1 MLRPCVVTGENRAD
15 FLPFLPAELTERQD
29 GLLLLGL
36 EEDGFPCGLLAGAP
50 AGETFELNSLYV
62 APAHRR
68 RGGGL
73 RLLEVLISALEDE
86 PELKKL
92 RCVWRESAETEGA
105 APLFRAA
112 GFAILVEDGT
122 LAAEIPLSPVEDL
135 GSLLADM
142 SE

>member
-1 MLRPCVVTGENRAD
+1 MLRPCVVTAENRSG
-15 FLPFLPAELTERQD
+15 FLPFLSAELTERQD
-29 GLLLLGL
+29 GLLFLGL
-36 EEDGFPCGLLAGAP
+36 EEDGCPCGLLAGAP
-50 AGETFELNSLYV
+50 AGEVFELNSLYV
-62 APAHRR
+62 VPSHRR

-73 RLLEVLISALEDE
+73 RLLEVLISVLEDE

-112 GFAILVEDGT
+112 GFAILVEDDA

-142 SE
+142 SQ